1 MKIIITESAKER
13 LFTEA
18 TSIDKKRGVAART
31 FLKALKNALKNG
43 TYEYDENTSKITFDN
58 YEYKRNNEYAY
69 ILPDEYMDSDEDKT
83 PIDLHFTKNTVNKYL
98 DDELEDYNNFNDE
111 I

>member
-13 LFTEA
+13 LFNEA

-43 TYEYDENTSKITFDN
+43 TYDYDENTSKITFDN

-69 ILPDEYMDSDEDKT
+69 ILSDDYMSSDDEKT

-98 DDELEDYNNFNDE
+98 DDELGDYNNFNEE